1 MCTDIT
7 EHAALTGSA
16 KGPQGWFT
24 ATTAE
29 VAYDHPT
36 HATVE
41 HAIMVS
47 VRDGDADGHRRVAV
61 ELDRDSARDLA
72 GALLRAADAADEY
85 ESDRSE

>member
-7 EHAALTGSA
+7 EHATLTGSA

-24 ATTAE
+24 AASAE

-47 VRDGDADGHRRVAV
+47 VRDGDADGQQRVAV
-61 ELDRDSARDLA
+61 ELDRSSARDLA
-72 GALLRAADAADEY
+72 RALLRAADAADDY
-85 ESDRSE
+85 EGDR